1 MKALLIEWDG
11 ATGRR
16 AGNIDMSDPK
26 LQCYGWQNLVARP
39 CLELRVIEDDR
50 DVSPYKGIEGV
61 TILEGDVSIDA
72 AIDEHFPSMITI
84 DNEKMFELHLAQR
97 NIDLD
102 KVAGETTEE
111 ALKNLKGMGIK
122 GIRENKRAKLFD
134 VYGPKE
140 KRKSKGYP
148 E

>member
-50 DVSPYKGIEGV
+50 DVSQYEGIEGV
-61 TILEGDVSIDA
+61 TILDGDKAIDA
-72 AIDEHFPSMITI
+72 AIDKHFPPKPGFSLNAIVCI
-84 DNEKMFELHLAQR
+84 
-97 NIDLD
+97 
-102 KVAGETTEE
+102 
-111 ALKNLKGMGIK
+111 
-122 GIRENKRAKLFD
+122 LFIL
-134 VYGPKE
+134 GSSNQP
-140 KRKSKGYP
+140 SLTL
-148 E
+148 